1 MSKLSASIVIYKSD
15 LDLLSDAI
23 SSFLNAVPGAD
34 LYLIDNSPTD
44 EARALAV
51 SKNIKYTFNG
61 ANLGF
66 GAAHN
71 LALKQGLQGDSR
83 YHLVLNPDVY
93 LPADVIGKLI
103 E

>member
-15 LDLLSDAI
+15 LKLLSDAI
-23 SSFLNAVPGAD
+23 NSFLKSAPGSD

-51 SKNIKYTFNG
+51 SPNIKYTFSG
-61 ANLGF
+61 TNLGF

-71 LALKQGLQGDSR
+71 LALKEVLKGESC
-83 YHLVLNPDVY
+83 YHPMLRSS
-93 LPADVIGKLI
+93 
-103 E
+103 